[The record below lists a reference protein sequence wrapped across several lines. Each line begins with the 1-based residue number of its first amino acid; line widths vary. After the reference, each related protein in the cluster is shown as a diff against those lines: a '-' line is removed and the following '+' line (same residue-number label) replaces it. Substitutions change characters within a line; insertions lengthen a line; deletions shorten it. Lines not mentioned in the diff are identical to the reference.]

1 MSRKEEK
8 IDNGVYFLWSR
19 KHIFFICHDLSVY
32 WLKHRYTQAV
42 NRFSPIVVYHPHSTF
57 RSRKHI
63 FFICHD
69 LSVYWMKHRQ
79 RRRCRAIPFFF
90 HPPPHALV
98 FGSPRGWA
106 SRFWDETHIPSQLQ
120 VRPVYVPPLFIL
132 WRKQKKTRKWIF
144 YQLTQLCS
152 ERKSWS
158 HSRLRL
164 WHYNPARPSPPKEG
178 NSAYGEI
185 YLRKLSPLFRGP
197 NTPRQPM
204 NYSLNATFSKH
215 RAGERSMVV
224 NHGGWA

>member
-1 MSRKEEK
+1 MIKKTYLFHLPWPFRVLVETQ
-8 IDNGVYFLWSR
+8 VYTGCQSFFTHCCLSSALHLSIKKTYLLHLPWPFRVLDETQTKKKMPRNTVFLSPAPP
-19 KHIFFICHDLSVY
+19 CPSV
-32 WLKHRYTQAV
+32 WKPTRVGLE
-42 NRFSPIVVYHPHSTF
+42 NLGWDPHS
-57 RSRKHI
+57 
-63 FFICHD
+63 
-69 LSVYWMKHRQ
+69 
-79 RRRCRAIPFFF
+79 
-90 HPPPHALV
+90 
-98 FGSPRGWA
+98 SPT
-106 SRFWDETHIPSQLQ
+106 SSQAGLC
-120 VRPVYVPPLFIL
+120 PPLFIL